1 MQLDYLCLRE
11 ILEHVEANSDGFTD
25 DELTFELNDAAETKK
40 AYHYKILV
48 EEKFL
53 DATVNT
59 YGDFQVDNGDGI
71 TFIGEVGTVGV
82 VVRLKGLSF
91 SGHKLLEAMRNDTLW
106 SKIKS
111 NAGTVGVEGLKQ
123 IPAIALELIKGGVA

>member
-1 MQLDYLCLRE
+1 MQLDYSFLHE
-11 ILEHVEANSDGFTD
+11 ILEHVEANSNGFTEE
-25 DELTFELNDAAETKK
+25 ELTFALDDAEETKK

-59 YGDFQVDNGDGI
+59 YGDIQVDNGNGV
-71 TFIGEVGTVGV
+71 TFIGEVGTEGV

-111 NAGTVGVEGLKQ
+111 NASTVGVEGLKQ
-123 IPAIALELIKGGVA
+123 IPAIALELIKGGAS